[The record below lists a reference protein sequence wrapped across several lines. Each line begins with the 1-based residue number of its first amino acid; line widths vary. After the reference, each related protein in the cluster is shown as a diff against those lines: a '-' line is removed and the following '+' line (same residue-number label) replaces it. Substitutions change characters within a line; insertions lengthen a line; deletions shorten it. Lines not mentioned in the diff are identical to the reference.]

1 METPFVLTSEAQ
13 LKAALAAVVRD
24 AIGEMVPEMIRR
36 ATAKPYLTKAELMQ
50 LTGWSSRQVEYK
62 KEKRELPFVRRGR
75 TVLFPSEAVQAYL
88 DEATVPARPADAVA
102 PPVRLGRRRKTASL

>member
-36 ATAKPYLTKAELMQ
+36 ATAKPYLTKAELMD

-62 KEKRELPFVRRGR
+62 KERRELPFTRRGR
-75 TVLFPSEAVQAYL
+75 TVLFPSGAVQAYL
-88 DEATVPARPADAVA
+88 DEGTVPVRPSAEAA
-102 PPVRLGRRRKTASL
+102 PVRLGRRTRASR